1 MRRCFMKR
9 AFLFIILG
17 AALWGPIGIY
27 VKQLYTFGFTPM
39 EVVTLR
45 VVTASIILIVYLC
58 VKSPRQ
64 LKLKKWSDLGY
75 FVGTGVFSLIF
86 FIYSMFRAI
95 VLSTIPVSAALRYT
109 APASVIILSSI
120 FFREAI

>member
-1 MRRCFMKR
+1 MKR

-17 AALWGPIGIY
+17 AALWGTIGIY

-58 VKSPRQ
+58 IKSPRQ
-64 LKLKKWSDLGY
+64 LKL
-75 FVGTGVFSLIF
+75 
-86 FIYSMFRAI
+86 
-95 VLSTIPVSAALRYT
+95 
-109 APASVIILSSI
+109 
-120 FFREAI
+120 